1 MVYSCAHSL
10 MMPANN
16 AAIKPYAEAT
26 VEMVVMELVKKHKKN
41 AINARGKLHRNF
53 FVLDL

>member
-1 MVYSCAHSL
+1 